1 MFSVFYFAI
10 TPYFIIFA
18 KHKNTNDMAKHLTI
32 GYDAKRAVRN
42 GTGLGN
48 YCRTLLND
56 IGNIDKEDTFRLYVP
71 DLGRDDLR
79 SQLVMPENMKFA
91 LPSPHMPKLLRPL
104 WRIKGIVSDL
114 RHDGVD
120 LYHGLTGELPLGL
133 KKAGVKSVVTI
144 HDLIFLRYP
153 EYYNPIDVAIYK
165 WKFSQTCRQADR
177 IVAISECTKR
187 DIMEFANVEESRIDV
202 VYQSCGTKFRQKSND
217 GQKAETREKYRLPN
231 RYILFVGTIEERK
244 NALLVAQAL
253 PYLTADIHLVLVGRR
268 TPYAKDIEKFASQN
282 HLSDRIHFLSGVPTS
297 DLYAIYQQAECF
309 VYPSRYEG
317 FGIPIIEAIQ
327 SGLPV
332 VACTGSCLEEA
343 GGPDSIYVDPDEPQE
358 MAMAIKSITDNPDAA
373 ARMAALGLKYIQKFE
388 NGSIANS
395 MLEIYRKLS

>member
-1 MFSVFYFAI
+1 
-10 TPYFIIFA
+10 
-18 KHKNTNDMAKHLTI
+18 MAKHLTI

-56 IGNIDKEDTFRLYVP
+56 IADIDHEDSFRLYVP

-79 SQLVMPENMKFA
+79 SQLAMPENMKFA
-91 LPSPHMPKLLRPL
+91 LPNQNMPKLLRSL

-114 RHDGVD
+114 KRDGID
-120 LYHGLTGELPLGL
+120 IYHGLTGELPLGL
-133 KKAGVKSVVTI
+133 SKTGIKSVVTI

-153 EYYNPIDVAIYK
+153 EYYNAIDVAIYK
-165 WKFSQTCRQADR
+165 WKFYQTCRQADR
-177 IVAISECTKR
+177 IIAISECTKR
-187 DIMEFANVEESRIDV
+187 DIMEFGNVDESRIDV
-202 VYQSCGTKFRQKSND
+202 VYQSCGTKFRQKADD
-217 GQKAETREKYRLPN
+217 GQKAEVSRKYSLPS

-244 NALLVAQAL
+244 NALLATQAL
-253 PYLTADIHLVLVGRR
+253 PYLDDDIHFVLVGRR
-268 TPYAKDIEKFASQN
+268 TAYAKEIETFAQQN
-282 HLSDRIHFLSGVPTS
+282 GLTNRIHFLSGVSTT

-343 GGPDSIYVDPDEPQE
+343 GGPHNIYVDPDEPQE
-358 MAMAIKSITDNPDAA
+358 MAMAIKSITNNKDAA
-373 ARMAALGLKYIQKFE
+373 KEMAEQSLRYIQRFE
-388 NGSIANS
+388 NGNIAKA
-395 MLEIYRKLS
+395 MLGIYRKIS